1 MKNIICI
8 VARTNST
15 RLPQK
20 VLKKIGDR
28 MLIEHL
34 IDRMKLSVEFDE
46 IYICTSSHKDDS
58 ILIDIAKENEVKYV
72 AGSEL
77 AVIERLL
84 DAAEKSGAKNLVRVT
99 GDNPLTDPFILDDV
113 LKDHIKKDADYS
125 LMTFLPRGS
134 TGDVIRVEALKK
146 LYGMMDPNE
155 SQYLGIY
162 INKPKEFECNFIFPP
177 KEMFNPYINISVD
190 MPNEFEDVT
199 ELINNLGIEKETS
212 EYVKYAQS
220 QKICSFPKEK
230 LIKVS
235 ETKSMKYG
243 DYIEWQV
250 KKVKGEAV

>member
-15 RLPQK
+15 RLPKK
-20 VLKKIGDR
+20 VLRNIGNK

-34 IDRMKLSVEFDE
+34 IERMKLSVEFNE
-46 IYICTSSHKDDS
+46 IYLCTSTHKDDS
-58 ILIDIAKENEVKYV
+58 ILIDIAKENGVKYI

-84 DAAEKSGAKNLVRVT
+84 DAADKSGAENLVRVT
-99 GDNPLTDPFILDDV
+99 GDNPLTDPFVLDDV
-113 LKDHIKKDADYS
+113 LKDHIKKNADYS

-162 INKPKEFECNFIFPP
+162 INNPQEFQCNFIFPP
-177 KEMFNPYINISVD
+177 KEMFKPFINISVD
-190 MPNEFEDVT
+190 TPSEFDDVT
-199 ELINNLGIEKETS
+199 ELINNLGSEKETS

-220 QKICSFPKEK
+220 QNICSFPKEN

-235 ETKSMKYG
+235 ETKTMKYG

-250 KKVKGEAV
+250 KKVKGDAV